1 MSPLRFFALPCLSIV
16 LTIALAPR
24 AALAHGAAP
33 AQAHAAPPPVVTE
46 ILRKPLPDYPGKE
59 ALMLSV
65 EYPPGGADPVHR
77 HDAHAFVYV
86 IEGAIVM
93 GVAGAAETT
102 LKAGETFYEAP
113 GDLHTVGRNAS
124 ADKPAKFVVVL
135 LKDAGKPALM
145 PVP

>member
-1 MSPLRFFALPCLSIV
+1 MSPRLSVLIV
-16 LTIALAPR
+16 LLA
-24 AALAHGAAP
+24 AACPVAAAAHGAAP
-33 AQAHAAPPPVVTE
+33 AAGHAAPAPVVTE
-46 ILRKPLPDYPGKE
+46 VMRKPLPDYPGKE

-86 IEGAIVM
+86 VEGAIVM
-93 GVAGAAETT
+93 GVAGGRQVE
-102 LKAGETFYEAP
+102 LKAGESFYEAP

-124 ADKPAKFVVVL
+124 GERPAKFVVVL

>member
-1 MSPLRFFALPCLSIV
+1 MHIRPLFA
-16 LTIALAPR
+16 ALAL
-24 AALAHGAAP
+24 AACPLAAFAHGAAP
-33 AQAHAAPPPVVTE
+33 AHGHDAPPPVVTE
-46 ILRKPLPDYPGKE
+46 VMSRALPDYPGKE
-59 ALMLSV
+59 ALMLAV

-93 GVAGAAETT
+93 GVAGGKEVT
-102 LKAGETFYEAP
+102 LKAGESFYEGP
-113 GDLHTVGRNAS
+113 GDIHTVGRNAS
-124 ADKPAKFVVVL
+124 RDKPAKFVVVL

>member
-1 MSPLRFFALPCLSIV
+1 MPARLPARLPVSALL
-16 LTIALAPR
+16 L
-24 AALAHGAAP
+24 AALCPCAAAAHGAASAP
-33 AQAHAAPPPVVTE
+33 GHAAPAPVVAE
-46 ILRKPLPDYPGKE
+46 VMRKPLPDYPGKE

-86 IEGAIVM
+86 VEGSIVM
-93 GVAGAAETT
+93 GVAGAPEVT
-102 LKAGETFYEAP
+102 LKAGESFYEGP

-124 ADKPAKFVVVL
+124 RDKPARFVVVL
-135 LKDAGKPALM
+135 LKDAAKPALM